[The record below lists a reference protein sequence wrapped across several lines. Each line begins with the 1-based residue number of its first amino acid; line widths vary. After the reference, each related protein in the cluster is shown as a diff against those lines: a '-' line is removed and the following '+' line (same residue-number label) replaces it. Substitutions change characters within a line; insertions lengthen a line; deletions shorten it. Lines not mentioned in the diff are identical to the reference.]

1 MSARAIV
8 SYEPVEGVP
17 NWKLEDVTL
26 RPLQSNELLIRLVAT
41 GICHTDLIFGAAPVE
56 MGGLYPKVLGHEGN
70 LLSLSPL
77 CLILTDMMGRKVL
90 VTSRR

>member
-8 SYEPVEGVP
+8 SYEPVEGAP

-56 MGGLYPKVLGHEGN
+56 MGGVYPKVLGHEGN
-70 LLSLSPL
+70 NLLSPL
-77 CLILTDMMGRKVL
+77 PLILTDRMGGKVL